1 MMLCKEV
8 IWSETT
14 EGYLIGIFECH
25 RGMGE
30 KQGIGQVEV
39 VGNIWGSLEEQIP
52 GPHVL
57 LSTWPPFKCYILFPQ
72 GSLYFQD
79 SSNHLCAW
87 VFNSTSPWYLLH
99 YWGPVNMLPTWHF
112 LLNVMLSLQILHSIF
127 KFNFKCPF
135 KLKIGSYFWYFFSIS
150 VILYSLGLQTL
161 KSFLSVWSQPTTQY

>member
-1 MMLCKEV
+1 MNA
-8 IWSETT
+8 I
-14 EGYLIGIFECH
+14 EGWAKSRVLD
-25 RGMGE
+25 RL
-30 KQGIGQVEV
+30 KV
-39 VGNIWGSLEEQIP
+39 VGNIWGSLEEEIP

-57 LSTWPPFKCYILFPQ
+57 LPTWPPFKFYILFPQ
-72 GSLYFQD
+72 GSPYFQD

-87 VFNSTSPWYLLH
+87 VFTSTSPWYLLH

-112 LLNVMLSLQILHSIF
+112 LLNVILSLQILHSIF

-161 KSFLSVWSQPTTQY
+161 KSFLICLKSTNYSVLVICPCWYSFCIEPN